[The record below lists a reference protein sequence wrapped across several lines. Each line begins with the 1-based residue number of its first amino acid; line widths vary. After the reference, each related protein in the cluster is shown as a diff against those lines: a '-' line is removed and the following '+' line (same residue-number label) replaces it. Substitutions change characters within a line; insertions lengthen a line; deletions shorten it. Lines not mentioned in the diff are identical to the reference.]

1 MAAASN
7 KRMTKEKIEVNDK
20 NKKYMPLQ
28 NNPGRLKSS
37 GGYLF

>member
-20 NKKYMPLQ
+20 NKKENL
-28 NNPGRLKSS
+28 LKRIIKFLKK
-37 GGYLF
+37 LFK

>member
-20 NKKYMPLQ
+20 NKKENERGSKKIPRGLID
-28 NNPGRLKSS
+28 
-37 GGYLF
+37 